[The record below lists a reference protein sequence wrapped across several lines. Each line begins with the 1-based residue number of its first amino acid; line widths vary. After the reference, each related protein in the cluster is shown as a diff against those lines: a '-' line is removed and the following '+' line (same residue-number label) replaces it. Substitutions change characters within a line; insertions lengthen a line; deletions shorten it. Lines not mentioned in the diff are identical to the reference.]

1 MTKFIF
7 VVFLFFFQNEVCS
20 NKKNL
25 NVKEGHNCSKNIS
38 APTFDKYF
46 ACLSK
51 FVGYPMFTDLPIIR
65 ICNTET

>member
-51 FVGYPMFTDLPIIR
+51 FVG
-65 ICNTET
+65 